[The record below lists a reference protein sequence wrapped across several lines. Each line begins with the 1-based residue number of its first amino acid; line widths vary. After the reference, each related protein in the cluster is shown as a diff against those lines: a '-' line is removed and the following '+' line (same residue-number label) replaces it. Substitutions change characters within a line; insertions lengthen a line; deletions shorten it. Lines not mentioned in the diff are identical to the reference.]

1 MPIVAG
7 VASCEAMLSSLL
19 KRLSGGGDDTP
30 LAADETRVAVAAL
43 LVIAAHADHAYADVE
58 RTQIE
63 RVLADRFKLSAEAA
77 AGLRVEGEAAEQAA
91 MDIYKFTS
99 LIKRLIPYEERASVL
114 EAMWRV
120 VLADASR
127 DMHEETLMRRVTDL
141 LGLDPRESIDARRRV
156 QAAG

>member
-1 MPIVAG
+1 
-7 VASCEAMLSSLL
+7 MLSNLL
-19 KRLSGGGDDTP
+19 KRLSGADETP

-43 LVIAAHADHAYADVE
+43 LVLAANADHEYTGVE

-63 RVLADRFKLSAEAA
+63 RVLADRFKLSAEQAA
-77 AGLRVEGEAAEQAA
+77 KLHVEGEAAEQAS

-120 VLADASR
+120 VIADAVR

-156 QAAG
+156 ERP